1 MVHAALVC
9 RMYFSGTDLATM
21 QAQFQSSIVV
31 AIPTDATII
40 ITTFACEYRGNVD
53 LTKQTQGDEQMP

>member
-1 MVHAALVC
+1 
-9 RMYFSGTDLATM
+9 MYFSGTDLATM